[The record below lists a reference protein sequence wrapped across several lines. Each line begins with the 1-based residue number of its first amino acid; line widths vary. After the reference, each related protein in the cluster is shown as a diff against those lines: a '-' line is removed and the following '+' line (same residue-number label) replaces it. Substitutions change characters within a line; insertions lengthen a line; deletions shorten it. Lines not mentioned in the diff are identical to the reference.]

1 MDLNASDVEVTV
13 EDSNDHV
20 WIELPS
26 PEKPLLVGCIYRSPS
41 KDYNK
46 ESCLKSA
53 NITSQLV
60 KTAYE
65 RNNNL
70 VIAGDF
76 NYKEIDWTNEFAP
89 PGKEHQTVFINALQ
103 DCYMYQHVTEPTR
116 HRPNESPNLLDLILS
131 SDESLIRDLK
141 YLPPLGESDH
151 ICIRFNVLCGKAKAI
166 EAETAGRNVFKAD
179 YEAIIDEL
187 NRYDWV
193 NLFNSTFV
201 EDYNHFFNILEK
213 IMMKFTLLRTPKKRR
228 RICT

>member
-1 MDLNASDVEVTV
+1 M
-13 EDSNDHV
+13 
-20 WIELPS
+20 
-26 PEKPLLVGCIYRSPS
+26 
-41 KDYNK
+41 
-46 ESCLKSA
+46 KSA

-116 HRPNESPNLLDLILS
+116 HRPNEIPNLLDLILS

-141 YLPPLGESDH
+141 YLPP
-151 ICIRFNVLCGKAKAI
+151 
-166 EAETAGRNVFKAD
+166 
-179 YEAIIDEL
+179 
-187 NRYDWV
+187 
-193 NLFNSTFV
+193 
-201 EDYNHFFNILEK
+201 
-213 IMMKFTLLRTPKKRR
+213 
-228 RICT
+228 